1 MSEFE
6 GFLKAEIILTESI
19 TPRTRFNVSF
29 ILKIH
34 KLALFHLYS
43 FAGKY
48 RDVNISKGGF
58 PFAAAKFLGNT
69 MQDFELSILN
79 NLQKVYTNKGDLIMD
94 IAKVH
99 AELLLIHPF
108 REGNGRT
115 ARILANLTSRK
126 AGYGT
131 LQFEKIGN
139 SEFEDYVLAIQAAA
153 DQNYQLMERF
163 ITFIFPD

>member
-1 MSEFE
+1 MKYQIPNSQEEILPNKLGLNTLTEINLSEFE

-69 MQDFELSILN
+69 MQDFELNILN
-79 NLQKVYTNKGDLIMD
+79 NLQKY
-94 IAKVH
+94 
-99 AELLLIHPF
+99 
-108 REGNGRT
+108 
-115 ARILANLTSRK
+115 
-126 AGYGT
+126 
-131 LQFEKIGN
+131 
-139 SEFEDYVLAIQAAA
+139 IQI
-153 DQNYQLMERF
+153 RV
-163 ITFIFPD
+163 I